1 MLLNPRSALITSPL
15 PLLASAPAQ
24 QMAIQSKVRRTA
36 IHNYRLLTKRKACG
50 APFPA
55 LLVVCLCQDYDVG
68 HLSLT
73 MRFPIE
79 LTIRAQI

>member
-15 PLLASAPAQ
+15 PLLAPAPAQ
-24 QMAIQSKVRRTA
+24 QMAIQSKVRHT
-36 IHNYRLLTKRKACG
+36 IPQTCILLTKRIACG

-68 HLSLT
+68 ILSLA

-79 LTIRAQI
+79 LTIRAQT